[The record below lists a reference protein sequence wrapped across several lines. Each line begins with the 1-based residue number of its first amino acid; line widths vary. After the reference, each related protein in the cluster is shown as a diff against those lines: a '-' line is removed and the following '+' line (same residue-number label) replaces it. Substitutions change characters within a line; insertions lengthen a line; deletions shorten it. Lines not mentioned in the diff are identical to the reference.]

1 MSTTNAARE
10 RVEKLLDDYS
20 FVELGAAVTARST
33 EFNIKEI
40 DTPSDGVITGYGLI
54 NGSLVYVYSQDAS
67 VLGGSIGEMHAK
79 KIVNIYEMALK
90 MGAPVIG
97 IIDSV
102 GLRLQESVDGLDAF
116 GKIFQSQAMVS
127 GVIPQISVIYGQC
140 GGGLSVIA
148 KLSDIV
154 LMESEDAKLFVN
166 SPNTIDGNKT
176 LDTASTEYQS
186 KHGNVDIVAS
196 DDDLMAKARD
206 IISILP
212 SNNDDEAMDYESQD
226 DLNRAS
232 EGIEGSAPSEALK
245 VIADD
250 GFLIEMKKDYA
261 PCMFT
266 GFIKLNG
273 ATVGVF
279 ANNKDKVC
287 ANGFKKAADFV
298 KLCDAFEIPI
308 LTLTDIEGFEESET
322 TESYSMD
329 SVSKLVYSLANATV
343 PKVNVITGN
352 AVGTAGIVMNSK
364 SLGADIV
371 YAWPNASVSMMDSD
385 KAVKI
390 MYSDEIA
397 KGEDVSQITAE
408 YNALQANIEKAASRG
423 YVDTIINPVDTRKY
437 IIGAFEMLYSK
448 YEGTFE
454 KKHGTK

>member
-10 RVEKLLDDYS
+10 RVEKLLDDNS

-176 LDTASTEYQS
+176 LDTASSEYQS

-245 VIADD
+245 VIA
-250 GFLIEMKKDYA
+250 GSRSPSRNRRANRAGPRSGTPQCSKGPA
-261 PCMFT
+261 PC
-266 GFIKLNG
+266 
-273 ATVGVF
+273 
-279 ANNKDKVC
+279 
-287 ANGFKKAADFV
+287 
-298 KLCDAFEIPI
+298 
-308 LTLTDIEGFEESET
+308 SR
-322 TESYSMD
+322 
-329 SVSKLVYSLANATV
+329 
-343 PKVNVITGN
+343 
-352 AVGTAGIVMNSK
+352 TACM
-364 SLGADIV
+364 
-371 YAWPNASVSMMDSD
+371 
-385 KAVKI
+385 
-390 MYSDEIA
+390 
-397 KGEDVSQITAE
+397 
-408 YNALQANIEKAASRG
+408 
-423 YVDTIINPVDTRKY
+423 
-437 IIGAFEMLYSK
+437 
-448 YEGTFE
+448 
-454 KKHGTK
+454 